1 MKREWIVSIVAAFS
15 VVLVLL
21 FQVSYS
27 QIRNCKSPDGSQPC
41 TTNNN
46 ATFNNGNNTGCTAA
60 YTYIS
65 CDNVH
70 KEAHLTCTNIGCRD
84 TCSCSCTT
92 TPFPGMASS
101 WVDECADPPVV
112 RFDSETCRG
121 CPTRPEDA
129 KDEETCTANGWY
141 WNFTNSTCSDQP
153 VSSCPEHCFGY
164 NMLDEG
170 GCWDA
175 VDYCA
180 YEFGCPD
187 GETDGGSGCCCG
199 PTPILIDVL
208 GNGFSLTDA
217 YSGVHFD
224 MGGDG
229 HREPIAWTTAGSD
242 DAWLC
247 LDRNGNGLIDSGKEL
262 FGNFTDQPHATT
274 VRNGF
279 VALAEFD
286 RPENGG
292 NGDGI
297 IDKRDAIFNSLR
309 LWQDT
314 NHNGISEPS
323 ELHTLPELG
332 VDSISL
338 DYKESRRTDQY
349 GNKFRYRAKVD
360 DARHSHVGRWAWD
373 VILTVNP
380 PRR

>member
-1 MKREWIVSIVAAFS
+1 MMKTRAETTSMATGLEVGWSIGYQGCDPTNEIPTLYQGQDFA
-15 VVLVLL
+15 
-21 FQVSYS
+21 
-27 QIRNCKSPDGSQPC
+27 NC
-41 TTNNN
+41 NNLN
-46 ATFNNGNNTGCTAA
+46 LN
-60 YTYIS
+60 
-65 CDNVH
+65 
-70 KEAHLTCTNIGCRD
+70 
-84 TCSCSCTT
+84 
-92 TPFPGMASS
+92 
-101 WVDECADPPVV
+101 
-112 RFDSETCRG
+112 
-121 CPTRPEDA
+121 
-129 KDEETCTANGWY
+129 
-141 WNFTNSTCSDQP
+141 
-153 VSSCPEHCFGY
+153 CPEHCFGY
-164 NMLDEG
+164 NQLDEG

-175 VDYCA
+175 VDYCT
-180 YEFGCPD
+180 YENGCPF
-187 GETDGGSGCCCG
+187 GETDSGEGCCCG

-208 GNGFSLTDA
+208 GDGFSLTDA
-217 YSGVHFD
+217 YTGVHFD

-229 HREPIAWTTAGSD
+229 HREPIAWTTANSD
-242 DAWLC
+242 DAWLT
-247 LDRNGNGLIDSGKEL
+247 LDRNGNGQVDSGKEL

-292 NGDGI
+292 NGDGV
-297 IDKRDAIFNSLR
+297 IDKKDGSFNSLR

-323 ELHTLPELG
+323 ELHTLTELG

-360 DARHSHVGRWAWD
+360 DERHSHDGRWAWD